1 MLQRTIHAVP
11 VFGPHRESAMY
22 AQMNDQFAT
31 AARQFADT
39 AARINRLAL
48 ENAEAIFGLQ
58 LAAVEERT
66 QATFAFLGEAAQV
79 RDFDGAKALWP
90 KGAQIARENVERSLT
105 TGQEVIGRVVKANEA
120 VAQIAKGQFEA
131 AAKGANDTVKQAQE
145 QFAQATKGA
154 AQATEQAV
162 NNGQKNAK

>member
-1 MLQRTIHAVP
+1 
-11 VFGPHRESAMY
+11 MY
-22 AQMNDQFAT
+22 AQMNDQFAVAT
-31 AARQFADT
+31 REFADT

-48 ENAEAIFGLQ
+48 ENAQAIFGLQ
-58 LAAVEERT
+58 MAAIEERT
-66 QATFAFLGEAAQV
+66 TATFAFLGEASQV

-105 TGQEVIGRVVKANEA
+105 TGQEVMGRVVKANEA

-131 AAKGANDTVKQAQE
+131 AAKGANETVKQAQE

-154 AQATEQAV
+154 EQAANV
-162 NNGQKNAK
+162 ATGNQKNK